1 MLPPPYSLLYTMK
14 RSLTILPTIAT
25 ALILICGAISCH
37 NGKQWQ
43 KKQETTFHKI
53 PDTLH
58 VVTLYS
64 PASYFI
70 YKGQEMGYDYELIT
84 AIAIDRGLTLK
95 VNIAPS
101 LSRAIEMLDSGKVDL
116 IAYEVPITAEYKEK
130 VVACGPEN
138 ITTQVLVQ
146 PKLGEEELITDV
158 TDLVGKDVYVE
169 ADSKYEA
176 RMNNLNQELGGG
188 IRIHPVS
195 RDTMITE
202 DLIAMVSEGK
212 IPLTVVDSDIAL
224 INKTYYNDLDINM
237 PLSFEQRSGWAVAPD
252 KKWLGDSIDAW
263 LNTDVNRG
271 EQARL
276 LKRYFELSKNE
287 SGTKFV
293 STAGRVS
300 PFDHLFKRYANKYNW
315 DWKLLASQA
324 YVESK
329 FDSTA
334 VSWAGARGLMQIMPR
349 TAKGYGQTAKSV
361 MKNDVAVE
369 TSLKLLNDLDKQL
382 TKRVPDEQERK
393 KFVIE
398 SYNSGLAHVLDAI
411 ALADKYGLDPQK
423 WDDNVAK
430 AILWKSNPR
439 YYKDPVVK
447 FGYSRGRETF
457 DYVNRVYSYYAK
469 SKVHG

>member
-1 MLPPPYSLLYTMK
+1 MNRTRTLLH
-14 RSLTILPTIAT
+14 
-25 ALILICGAISCH
+25 ALIAVTMLLTSAVSCTF
-37 NGKQWQ
+37 GKVGN
-43 KKQETTFHKI
+43 KDSSPDPSAHRF
-53 PDTLH
+53 PDTLR

-64 PASYFI
+64 PTSYFI
-70 YKGQEMGYDYELIT
+70 YKGQEMGYDYELVT
-84 AIAIDRGLTLK
+84 ALAIDKGLTLK
-95 VNIAPS
+95 VDIATS
-101 LSRAIEMLDSGKVDL
+101 LSRAIELLDSGKVDL

-138 ITTQVLVQ
+138 ITIQVLVQ
-146 PKLGEEELITDV
+146 PKRGEEQLITDV

-169 ADSKYEA
+169 AESKYEA
-176 RMNNLNQELGGG
+176 RMNNLNRELGGG

-202 DLIAMVSEGK
+202 DLIAMVSDGK
-212 IPLTVVDSDIAL
+212 IPLTVVDSDIAH
-224 INKTYYNDLDINM
+224 INKTYYSDLDINTQ
-237 PLSFEQRSGWAVAPD
+237 LSFEQRSGWAVAPD
-252 KKWLGDSIDAW
+252 RKWLGDSIDAW
-263 LNTDVNRG
+263 LNTDKPRS

-287 SGTKFV
+287 PGSGFV
-293 STAGRVS
+293 ATAGRVS
-300 PFDHLFKRYANKYNW
+300 PFDHLFKKYAGQYGW

-324 YVESK
+324 YVESR

-349 TAKGYGQTAKSV
+349 TAKGYGQTPQSV
-361 MKNDVAVE
+361 MKNDIAVE
-369 TSLKLLNDLDKQL
+369 TSLRLLNDLDKQL
-382 TKRVPDEQERK
+382 SSRVPDPEERK
-393 KFVIE
+393 KFVIA

-447 FGYSRGRETF
+447 YGYSRGRETY
-457 DYVNRVYSYYAK
+457 DYVNRVYDYYAK

>member
-1 MLPPPYSLLYTMK
+1 MKTLIPALAAIVILLSST
-14 RSLTILPTIAT
+14 L
-25 ALILICGAISCH
+25 SCSH
-37 NGKQWQ
+37 GNGNGS
-43 KKQETTFHKI
+43 TDADSTVHRF
-53 PDTLH
+53 PDTLR

-70 YKGQEMGYDYELIT
+70 YRGQEMGYDYELVT
-84 AIAIDRGLTLK
+84 ALAVDKGLTLR
-95 VNIAPS
+95 VDIAPS
-101 LSRAIEMLDSGKVDL
+101 LSRAVEMLDSGLVDL
-116 IAYEVPITAEYKEK
+116 IAYEVPVTAEYKEK

-146 PKLGEEELITDV
+146 PKRGDVELITDV
-158 TDLVGKDVYVE
+158 TELVGKDVYVE

-176 RMNNLNQELGGG
+176 RMVNLNQEIGGG
-188 IRIHPVS
+188 IRIHPVN

-202 DLIAMVSEGK
+202 DLIAMVSNGEL
-212 IPLTVVDSDIAL
+212 PLTVVDSDIAR
-224 INKTYYNDLDINM
+224 INKTYYNDLDITV
-237 PLSFEQRSGWAVAPD
+237 PVSFEQRSAWAVAPD
-252 KKWLGDSIDAW
+252 MAWLGDSINSW
-263 LNTDVNRG
+263 LNTDNHRS

-287 SGTKFV
+287 PGNSGFV
-293 STAGRVS
+293 SSAGRVS
-300 PFDHLFKRYANKYNW
+300 PYDHLFKKYAEQYDW
-315 DWKLLASQA
+315 DWRLLASQA

-349 TAKGYGQTAKSV
+349 TAKGYGQSAKSV
-361 MKNDVAVE
+361 MNKDVAIE
-369 TSLKLLNDLDKQL
+369 TSLKLLRDLDKQL
-382 TKRVPDEQERK
+382 TSRVPDPEERK
-393 KFVIE
+393 KFVIA

-411 ALADKYGLDPQK
+411 ALAEKYGLDPKK

-439 YYKDPVVK
+439 YYKDPVVR
-447 FGYSRGRETF
+447 FGYSRGRETY

-469 SKVHG
+469 SKVHA

>member
-1 MLPPPYSLLYTMK
+1 MKCTRTLLP
-14 RSLTILPTIAT
+14 
-25 ALILICGAISCH
+25 ALIAATLLLAAAVGCTSG
-37 NGKQWQ
+37 NGGN
-43 KKQETTFHKI
+43 KKSGSDSSANHF
-53 PDTLH
+53 PDTLR

-70 YKGQEMGYDYELIT
+70 YKGQEMGYDYELVT
-84 AIAIDRGLTLK
+84 ALAVDKGLTLK
-95 VNIAPS
+95 VDIAPS

-146 PKLGEEELITDV
+146 PKRGEEELITDV
-158 TDLVGKDVYVE
+158 TGLVGKDVYVE
-169 ADSKYEA
+169 AESMYEA

-188 IRIHPVS
+188 IRIHPVN

-212 IPLTVVDSDIAL
+212 IPLTVVDSDIAH
-224 INKTYYNDLDINM
+224 INKTYYNDLDINTQ
-237 PLSFEQRSGWAVAPD
+237 LSFEQRSGWAV
-252 KKWLGDSIDAW
+252 
-263 LNTDVNRG
+263 
-271 EQARL
+271 
-276 LKRYFELSKNE
+276 
-287 SGTKFV
+287 V
-293 STAGRVS
+293 SSAGRVS
-300 PFDHLFKRYANKYNW
+300 PFDDLFKKYADKYEW

-349 TAKGYGQTAKSV
+349 TAKGYGQSAKSV

-369 TSLKLLNDLDKQL
+369 TSLRLLRDLDKQL
-382 TKRVPDEQERK
+382 ASRVPDPEERK
-393 KFVIE
+393 KFVIA

-411 ALADKYGLDPQK
+411 ALAKKYGLNPEK

-457 DYVNRVYSYYAK
+457 DYVNRVYAYYAK
-469 SKVHG
+469 SKIYG

>member
-1 MLPPPYSLLYTMK
+1 MK
-14 RSLTILPTIAT
+14 RSLTLLPALLLVLAMLSGTMSCRHSASSAT
-25 ALILICGAISCH
+25 RGNS
-37 NGKQWQ
+37 
-43 KKQETTFHKI
+43 EVHKV
-53 PDTLH
+53 PDTLR

-70 YKGQEMGYDYELIT
+70 YRGQEMGYDYELLT
-84 AIAIDRGLTLK
+84 ALAVDRGLTLK

-101 LSRAIEMLDSGKVDL
+101 LSRAIEMLDSGIVDL
-116 IAYEVPITAEYKEK
+116 IAYEVPVTAEYKEK

-146 PKLGEEELITDV
+146 PRRGEEELITDV

-169 ADSKYEA
+169 AGSKYEA
-176 RMNNLNQELGGG
+176 RMENLNQELGGG
-188 IRIHPVS
+188 IRIHPVN

-212 IPLTVVDSDIAL
+212 IPLTVVDSDIAH
-224 INKTYYNDLDINM
+224 INKTYYNDLDITM

-252 KKWLGDSIDAW
+252 KKWLGDSINAW

-287 SGTKFV
+287 PGNGFV

-300 PFDHLFKRYANKYNW
+300 PFDNLFQQYAEKYGW

-361 MKNDVAVE
+361 MKNDIAVE
-369 TSLKLLNDLDKQL
+369 TSLKLLRDLDKQL
-382 TKRVPDEQERK
+382 KSKVPDEQERK
-393 KFVIE
+393 KFVIA

-411 ALADKYGLDPQK
+411 ALANKYGLNPQK

-447 FGYSRGRETF
+447 YGYSRGRETF

-469 SKVHG
+469 SKIHG

>member
-1 MLPPPYSLLYTMK
+1 M
-14 RSLTILPTIAT
+14 
-25 ALILICGAISCH
+25 
-37 NGKQWQ
+37 
-43 KKQETTFHKI
+43 
-53 PDTLH
+53 
-58 VVTLYS
+58 
-64 PASYFI
+64 
-70 YKGQEMGYDYELIT
+70 
-84 AIAIDRGLTLK
+84 
-95 VNIAPS
+95 
-101 LSRAIEMLDSGKVDL
+101 
-116 IAYEVPITAEYKEK
+116 PITAEYKEK

-146 PKLGEEELITDV
+146 PKRGEEELITDV
-158 TDLVGKDVYVE
+158 TGLVGKDVYVE
-169 ADSKYEA
+169 AESKYEA

-188 IRIHPVS
+188 IRIHPVN

-212 IPLTVVDSDIAL
+212 IPLTVVDSDIAH
-224 INKTYYNDLDINM
+224 INKTYYNDLDINTQ
-237 PLSFEQRSGWAVAPD
+237 LSFEQRSGWAVAPD
-252 KKWLGDSIDAW
+252 HKWLGDSIDAW
-263 LNTDVNRG
+263 LNTDKPRS

-287 SGTKFV
+287 PGNGFV
-293 STAGRVS
+293 SSAGRVS
-300 PFDHLFKRYANKYNW
+300 PFDDLFKKYADKYEW

-349 TAKGYGQTAKSV
+349 TAKGYGQSAKSV

-369 TSLKLLNDLDKQL
+369 TSLKLLRDLDKQL
-382 TKRVPDEQERK
+382 ASRVPDPEERK
-393 KFVIE
+393 KFVIA

-411 ALADKYGLDPQK
+411 ALAKKYGLNPEK
-423 WDDNVAK
+423 WDNNVAK

-457 DYVNRVYSYYAK
+457 DYVNRVYAYYAK
-469 SKVHG
+469 SKIYG